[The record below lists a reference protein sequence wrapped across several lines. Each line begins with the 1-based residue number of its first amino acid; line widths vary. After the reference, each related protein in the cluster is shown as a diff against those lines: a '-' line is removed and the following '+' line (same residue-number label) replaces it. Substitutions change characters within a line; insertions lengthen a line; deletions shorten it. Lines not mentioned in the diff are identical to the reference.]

1 MFQYNIVGYAR
12 VSSREQAE
20 NCHALEQ
27 QIDRLESAGA
37 EYVFVDVESG
47 ANPERLN
54 YNKLIQLV
62 ENGAIEMVI
71 ATRWDRLTRNESVYL
86 QLKNLFQYSAVKLKL
101 LDQGEVDLNSAFGE
115 LSADLQALFAVHER
129 RMLKER
135 VSRGFEYKRK
145 KKSAWG
151 RQPWGYKS
159 ENEKYVIDRF
169 RIICLLSQR
178 PSNYQELFDLPDNSS
193 LLVQGISK
201 GEIAREAIEFFLQVR
216 KGRDVLRYLYEKYG
230 VSGKAKNND
239 LLLTSQLLF
248 WRSGQSFCEWIKNP
262 VLRGHTAYNKYEPRN
277 GQKRGNQKPPEEW
290 EIHENTHSDQRILS
304 DEEYCEVVTII
315 EQNRRTMGAMET
327 RSQLTGLII
336 CGECGGKC
344 VNKNNQKYR
353 YYGCRNSGIGCSNKK
368 QIRLDFLEAKLFDF
382 IIEKAHQFN
391 GVDSTFKIKENPEDS
406 PVIIKLKEQKQNLE
420 KILQDHYN
428 LTIKKAIDDLDL
440 QIKKQIIH
448 SEVDDFSL
456 SSAEEVLAYPYLT
469 HLGFWYCL
477 NTQERE
483 LIYHKLIKQI
493 VVVDGEVTII
503 ELKVNC

>member
-1 MFQYNIVGYAR
+1 M
-12 VSSREQAE
+12 SSREQAE

-27 QIDRLESAGA
+27 QIDRLKSAGV

-62 ENGAIEMVI
+62 EKGAIKMVI
-71 ATRWDRLTRNESVYL
+71 ATRWDRLTRNELVYL

-101 LDQGEVDLNSAFGE
+101 LDQGDVDLNSAFGE
-115 LSADLQALFAVHER
+115 LSADMQALFAVHER

-159 ENEKYVIDRF
+159 ENEKYVIDRS

-178 PSNYQELFDLPDNSS
+178 PYNYQELSDLPDNSS
-193 LLVQGISK
+193 LLVQGLSK
-201 GEIAREAIEFFLQVR
+201 GEIAKEAIEYFLKVR
-216 KGRDVLRYLYEKYG
+216 KARDVLRYLYEKYG
-230 VSGKAKNND
+230 VSSKANNNN

-277 GQKRGNQKPPEEW
+277 AQKRGNQKPPEEW
-290 EIHENTHSDQRILS
+290 EIHENTHPDERMLS

-315 EQNRRTMGAMET
+315 EQNSRTMGTMKT

-336 CGECGGKC
+336 CGECGSKC
-344 VNKNNQKYR
+344 INKNNQIYR

-368 QIRLDFLEAKLFDF
+368 QIRVDLLEAKLFDF

-391 GVDSTFKIKENPEDS
+391 GVDSVSQVIENPEDS
-406 PVIIKLKEQKQNLE
+406 SVVIKLKEQKQSLE
-420 KILQDHYN
+420 KMLQDHYN
-428 LTIKKAIDDLDL
+428 LTIKKAINDLDL
-440 QIKKQIIH
+440 QIKKEISH
-448 SEVDDFSL
+448 SEIDDFSL
-456 SSAEEVLAYPYLT
+456 ATAAEVLVYPYIT

-483 LIYHKLIKQI
+483 LIYHKLIKKI
-493 VVVDGEVTII
+493 VVLDSQVTTI
-503 ELKVNC
+503 ELKVSG